1 MIRRGWL
8 LVTIDQMFAEMDLY
22 GFEDFDDDSKLIL
35 INEAYF
41 DIATREAWPFM
52 EGLAT
57 IAQPSADDTLNV
69 PTDFQA
75 VLSLVDTDNNI
86 VLEPERNDVIEKNIR
101 LNADSGAPN
110 KYYFV
115 GETLYL
121 YPADNT
127 GTTYRLYYIKAPS
140 TLTASSVPADILIP
154 VRHHSIIV
162 YGALVKSFL
171 VNDDPQAAVFQNMFE
186 SRYMQMRNDVWM
198 RQYDRPER
206 IHIITDS
213 HDWAY

>member
-1 MIRRGWL
+1 M
-8 LVTIDQMFAEMDLY
+8 TIDEMFTEMDLY
-22 GFEDFDDDSKLIL
+22 GFEDFDDDAKLIL

-41 DIATREAWPFM
+41 DIVTREAWPFM
-52 EGLAT
+52 EGLT
-57 IAQPSADDTLNV
+57 NITQPANDDALNV
-69 PTDFQA
+69 PTNFQA
-75 VLSLVDTDNNI
+75 VLSLVDSTNNI

-101 LNADSGAPN
+101 IGLDSGNPT

-115 GETLYL
+115 GDTLYL
-121 YPADNT
+121 YPSDNT
-127 GTTYRLYYIKAPS
+127 GTTYRLYYIKSPS
-140 TLTASSVPADILIP
+140 VLTTSSLPADILIP

-162 YGALVKSFL
+162 YGALVKEFL

-206 IHIITDS
+206 LHVITDS

>member
-1 MIRRGWL
+1 M
-8 LVTIDQMFAEMDLY
+8 TIDQMFAEMDLY
-22 GFEDFDDDSKLIL
+22 GFEDFDDDAKLIL

-41 DIATREAWPFM
+41 DIVTREAWPFM

-57 IAQPSADDTLNV
+57 ITQPSADDTLNV
-69 PTDFQA
+69 PSNFQT

-86 VLEPERNDVIEKNIR
+86 VLEPERNDVVEKNIR
-101 LNADSGAPN
+101 LNADSGSPT

-121 YPADNT
+121 YPSDNT
-127 GTTYRLYYIKAPS
+127 GTTYRLYYIKSPS
-140 TLTASSVPADILIP
+140 VLTVDSVPADILIP
-154 VRHHSIIV
+154 ARHHSIIV
-162 YGALVKSFL
+162 YGALVKAFL

-206 IHIITDS
+206 IHVITDS

>member
-1 MIRRGWL
+1 M
-8 LVTIDQMFAEMDLY
+8 TIDQMFTEMDLY
-22 GFEDFDDDSKLIL
+22 GFEDFDDDAKLIL

-41 DIATREAWPFM
+41 DIVTREAWPFM

-69 PTDFQA
+69 PTNFQA

-101 LNADSGAPN
+101 LNADSGSPN

-121 YPADNT
+121 YPSDNT

-140 TLTASSVPADILIP
+140 TLTVDSVVADILIP
-154 VRHHSIIV
+154 ARHHSIIV
-162 YGALVKSFL
+162 YGALVKAFL

-206 IHIITDS
+206 IHVITDS

>member
-1 MIRRGWL
+1 M
-8 LVTIDQMFAEMDLY
+8 
-22 GFEDFDDDSKLIL
+22 GFEDFDDDAKLIL

-41 DIATREAWPFM
+41 DIVTREAWPFM

-57 IAQPSADDTLNV
+57 ITQPSNDDTLNV
-69 PTDFQA
+69 PSNFQT

-86 VLEPERNDVIEKNIR
+86 VLEPERNDVVEKNIR
-101 LNADSGAPN
+101 LNADSGSPT

-121 YPADNT
+121 YPSDNT
-127 GTTYRLYYIKAPS
+127 GTTYRLYYIKSPS
-140 TLTASSVPADILIP
+140 TLTVNSVVADILIP
-154 VRHHSIIV
+154 ARHHSIIV
-162 YGALVKSFL
+162 YGALVKAFL

-206 IHIITDS
+206 VHVITDS

>member
-1 MIRRGWL
+1 M
-8 LVTIDQMFAEMDLY
+8 TIDEMFTEMDLY
-22 GFEDFDDDSKLIL
+22 GFEDFDDDAKLIL

-41 DIATREAWPFM
+41 DIVTREAWPFM
-52 EGLAT
+52 EGLT
-57 IAQPSADDTLNV
+57 NITQPANDDALNV
-69 PTDFQA
+69 PTNFQA
-75 VLSLVDTDNNI
+75 VLSLVDSTNNI

-101 LNADSGAPN
+101 IGLDSGNPT

-115 GETLYL
+115 GDTLYL
-121 YPADNT
+121 YPSDNT
-127 GTTYRLYYIKAPS
+127 GTTYRLYYIKSPS
-140 TLTASSVPADILIP
+140 VLTTSSLPADILIP

-162 YGALVKSFL
+162 YGALVKAFL

-206 IHIITDS
+206 IHVITDA

>member
-1 MIRRGWL
+1 M
-8 LVTIDQMFAEMDLY
+8 TIDQMFAEMDLY
-22 GFEDFDDDSKLIL
+22 GFEDFDDDAKLIL

-41 DIATREAWPFM
+41 DVVTREAWPFM

-57 IAQPSADDTLNV
+57 IAQPSSDDTLNV
-69 PTDFQA
+69 PTNFQA

-86 VLEPERNDVIEKNIR
+86 VLEPERNDVVEKNVR
-101 LNADSGAPN
+101 LNADSGSPN

-121 YPADNT
+121 YPSDNT
-127 GTTYRLYYIKAPS
+127 GTTYRLYYIKSPS
-140 TLTASSVPADILIP
+140 VLTASSAVADILIP

-162 YGALVKSFL
+162 YGALVKAFL

-206 IHIITDS
+206 VHVITDS

>member
-1 MIRRGWL
+1 M
-8 LVTIDQMFAEMDLY
+8 TIDQMFAEMDLY
-22 GFEDFDDDSKLIL
+22 GFEDFDDDAKLIL

-41 DIATREAWPFM
+41 DIVTREAWPFM
-52 EGLAT
+52 EGLST
-57 IAQPSADDTLNV
+57 ITQPSNDDTLNV
-69 PTDFQA
+69 PTNFQA
-75 VLSLVDTDNNI
+75 VLSLVDSQNNI
-86 VLEPERNDVIEKNIR
+86 VLEPERNDVVEKNIR
-101 LNADSGAPN
+101 LNADSGSPT

-121 YPADNT
+121 YPSDNT

-140 TLTASSVPADILIP
+140 TLTVDSVVADILIP

-162 YGALVKSFL
+162 YGALVKAFL

-206 IHIITDS
+206 IHVITDS

>member
-1 MIRRGWL
+1 M
-8 LVTIDQMFAEMDLY
+8 TIDQMFTEMDLY
-22 GFEDFDDDSKLIL
+22 GFEDFDDDAKLIL

-41 DIATREAWPFM
+41 DIVTREAWPFM

-69 PTDFQA
+69 PTNFQA

-86 VLEPERNDVIEKNIR
+86 VLEPERNDVVEKNVR
-101 LNADSGAPN
+101 LNADSGSPT

-121 YPADNT
+121 YPSDNT
-127 GTTYRLYYIKAPS
+127 GTTYRLYYIKSPS
-140 TLTASSVPADILIP
+140 TLTVNSVVADILIP
-154 VRHHSIIV
+154 ARHHSIIV
-162 YGALVKSFL
+162 YGALVKAFL

-206 IHIITDS
+206 IHVITDS

>member
-1 MIRRGWL
+1 M
-8 LVTIDQMFAEMDLY
+8 TIDQMFAEMDLY
-22 GFEDFDDDSKLIL
+22 GFEDFDDDAKLIL

-41 DIATREAWPFM
+41 DIVTREAWPFM

-57 IAQPSADDTLNV
+57 ITQPSNDDTLNV
-69 PTDFQA
+69 PSNFQT
-75 VLSLVDTDNNI
+75 VLSLVDSQNNI

-101 LNADSGAPN
+101 LNADSGSPN

-121 YPADNT
+121 YPSDNT
-127 GTTYRLYYIKAPS
+127 GTTYRLYYIKSPS
-140 TLTASSVPADILIP
+140 VLTVDSVPADILIP
-154 VRHHSIIV
+154 ARHHSIIV
-162 YGALVKSFL
+162 YGALVKAFL

-206 IHIITDS
+206 VHVITDS

>member
-1 MIRRGWL
+1 M
-8 LVTIDQMFAEMDLY
+8 TIDQMFTEMDLY
-22 GFEDFDDDSKLIL
+22 GFEDFDDDAKLIL

-41 DIATREAWPFM
+41 DVVTREAWPFM
-52 EGLAT
+52 EGLVT

-69 PTDFQA
+69 PTNFQA

-101 LNADSGAPN
+101 LNADSGSPN

-121 YPADNT
+121 YPSDNT

-140 TLTASSVPADILIP
+140 TLTVDSVVADILIP
-154 VRHHSIIV
+154 ARHHSIIV
-162 YGALVKSFL
+162 YGALVKAFL

-186 SRYMQMRNDVWM
+186 SRYQQMRNDVWM

-206 IHIITDS
+206 IHVITDS

>member
-1 MIRRGWL
+1 
-8 LVTIDQMFAEMDLY
+8 VTIDEMFTEMDLY
-22 GFEDFDDDSKLIL
+22 GFEDFDDDAKLIL

-41 DIATREAWPFM
+41 DIVTREAWPFM
-52 EGLAT
+52 EGLT
-57 IAQPSADDTLNV
+57 NITQPANDDALNV
-69 PTDFQA
+69 PTNFQA
-75 VLSLVDTDNNI
+75 VLSLVDSTNNI

-101 LNADSGAPN
+101 LNDTTGTPT

-115 GETLYL
+115 GDTLYL
-121 YPADNT
+121 YPSDNT
-127 GTTYRLYYIKAPS
+127 GTTYRLYYIKSPS
-140 TLTASSVPADILIP
+140 VLTTSSLPADILIP

-162 YGALVKSFL
+162 YGALVKAFL

-206 IHIITDS
+206 IHVITDS

>member
-1 MIRRGWL
+1 M
-8 LVTIDQMFAEMDLY
+8 TIDQMFTEMDLY
-22 GFEDFDDDSKLIL
+22 GFEDFDDDAKLIL

-41 DIATREAWPFM
+41 DIVTREAWPFM

-69 PTDFQA
+69 PTNFQA

-86 VLEPERNDVIEKNIR
+86 VLEPERNDVVEKNVR
-101 LNADSGAPN
+101 LNADSGSPT

-121 YPADNT
+121 YPSDNT

-140 TLTASSVPADILIP
+140 TLTVDSVVADILIP
-154 VRHHSIIV
+154 ARHHSIIV
-162 YGALVKSFL
+162 YGALVKAFL

-206 IHIITDS
+206 IHVITDS

>member
-1 MIRRGWL
+1 M
-8 LVTIDQMFAEMDLY
+8 TIDQMFAEMDLY
-22 GFEDFDDDSKLIL
+22 GFEDFDDDAKLIL

-41 DIATREAWPFM
+41 DIVTREAWPFM

-57 IAQPSADDTLNV
+57 ITQPSNDDTLNV
-69 PTDFQA
+69 PSNFQT
-75 VLSLVDTDNNI
+75 VLSLVDSQNNI

-101 LNADSGAPN
+101 LNADSGSPN

-121 YPADNT
+121 YPSDNT
-127 GTTYRLYYIKAPS
+127 GTTYRLYYIKSPS
-140 TLTASSVPADILIP
+140 VLTVDSVPADILIP
-154 VRHHSIIV
+154 ARHHSIIV
-162 YGALVKSFL
+162 YGALVKAFL

-206 IHIITDS
+206 IHVITDS

>member
-1 MIRRGWL
+1 M
-8 LVTIDQMFAEMDLY
+8 TIDEMFTEMDLY
-22 GFEDFDDDSKLIL
+22 GFEDFDDDAKLIL

-41 DIATREAWPFM
+41 DVVTREAWPFM

-69 PTDFQA
+69 PTNFQA

-101 LNADSGAPN
+101 LNADSGSPN

-121 YPADNT
+121 YPSDNT

-140 TLTASSVPADILIP
+140 TLTVDSVVADILIP

-162 YGALVKSFL
+162 YGALVKAFL

-206 IHIITDS
+206 IHVITDS
-213 HDWAY
+213 HYWAY

>member
-1 MIRRGWL
+1 M
-8 LVTIDQMFAEMDLY
+8 TIDQMFTEMDLY
-22 GFEDFDDDSKLIL
+22 GFEDFDDDAKLIL

-41 DIATREAWPFM
+41 DIVTREAWPFM

-69 PTDFQA
+69 PTNFQA

-86 VLEPERNDVIEKNIR
+86 VLEPERNDVVEKNVR
-101 LNADSGAPN
+101 LNADSGSPT

-121 YPADNT
+121 YPSDNT
-127 GTTYRLYYIKAPS
+127 GTTYRLYYIKSPS
-140 TLTASSVPADILIP
+140 VLTVDSVPADILIP
-154 VRHHSIIV
+154 ARHHSIIV
-162 YGALVKSFL
+162 YGALVKAFL

-206 IHIITDS
+206 IHVITDS

>member
-8 LVTIDQMFAEMDLY
+8 LVTIDQMFTEMDLY
-22 GFEDFDDDSKLIL
+22 GFEDFDDDAKLIL

-41 DIATREAWPFM
+41 DVVTREAWPFM
-52 EGLAT
+52 EGLVT

-69 PTDFQA
+69 PTNFQA

-101 LNADSGAPN
+101 LNADSGSPN

-121 YPADNT
+121 YPSDNT

-140 TLTASSVPADILIP
+140 TLTVDSVVADILIP
-154 VRHHSIIV
+154 ARHHSIIV
-162 YGALVKSFL
+162 YGALVKAFL

-206 IHIITDS
+206 IHVITDS

>member
-1 MIRRGWL
+1 M
-8 LVTIDQMFAEMDLY
+8 TIDQMFTEMDLY
-22 GFEDFDDDSKLIL
+22 GFEDFDDDAKLIL

-41 DIATREAWPFM
+41 DIVTREAWPFM

-69 PTDFQA
+69 PTNFQA

-86 VLEPERNDVIEKNIR
+86 VLEPERNDVIEKNVR
-101 LNADSGAPN
+101 LNADSGSPN

-121 YPADNT
+121 YPSDNT

-140 TLTASSVPADILIP
+140 TLTVDSVVADILIP
-154 VRHHSIIV
+154 ARHHSIIV
-162 YGALVKSFL
+162 YGALVKAFL

-206 IHIITDS
+206 IHVITDS

>member
-1 MIRRGWL
+1 
-8 LVTIDQMFAEMDLY
+8 VTIDQMFTEMDLY
-22 GFEDFDDDSKLIL
+22 GFEDFDDDAKLIL

-41 DIATREAWPFM
+41 DIVTREAWPFM
-52 EGLAT
+52 EGLVT

-69 PTDFQA
+69 PTNFQA

-101 LNADSGAPN
+101 LNADSGSPN

-121 YPADNT
+121 YPSDNT

-140 TLTASSVPADILIP
+140 TLTVDSVVADILIP
-154 VRHHSIIV
+154 ARHHSIIV
-162 YGALVKSFL
+162 YGALVKAFL

-186 SRYMQMRNDVWM
+186 SRYQQMRNDVWM

-206 IHIITDS
+206 IHVITDS

>member
-1 MIRRGWL
+1 M
-8 LVTIDQMFAEMDLY
+8 TIDQMFTEMDLY
-22 GFEDFDDDSKLIL
+22 GFEDFDDDAKLIL

-41 DIATREAWPFM
+41 DIVTREAWPFM

-69 PTDFQA
+69 PTNFQA

-101 LNADSGAPN
+101 LNADSGSPN

-121 YPADNT
+121 YPSDNT

-140 TLTASSVPADILIP
+140 TLTVDSVVADILIP
-154 VRHHSIIV
+154 ARHHSIFV
-162 YGALVKSFL
+162 YGALVKAFL

-206 IHIITDS
+206 VHVITDS

>member
-1 MIRRGWL
+1 M
-8 LVTIDQMFAEMDLY
+8 TIDEMFTEMDLY
-22 GFEDFDDDSKLIL
+22 GFEDFDDDAKLIL

-41 DIATREAWPFM
+41 DIVTREAWPFM
-52 EGLAT
+52 EGLT
-57 IAQPSADDTLNV
+57 NITQPANDDALNV
-69 PTDFQA
+69 PTNFQA
-75 VLSLVDTDNNI
+75 VLSLVDSTNNI

-101 LNADSGAPN
+101 IGLDSGNPT

-115 GETLYL
+115 GDTLYL
-121 YPADNT
+121 YPSDNT
-127 GTTYRLYYIKAPS
+127 GTTYRLYYIKSPS
-140 TLTASSVPADILIP
+140 VLTTSSVPADILIP

-162 YGALVKSFL
+162 YGALVKAFL

-206 IHIITDS
+206 IHVITDA

>member
-1 MIRRGWL
+1 M
-8 LVTIDQMFAEMDLY
+8 TIDQMFAEMDLY
-22 GFEDFDDDSKLIL
+22 GFEDFDDDAKLIL

-41 DIATREAWPFM
+41 DIVTREAWPFM

-57 IAQPSADDTLNV
+57 IIQTSNDDTLNV
-69 PTDFQA
+69 PSDFQA
-75 VLSLVDTDNNI
+75 VLSLIDSQNNI

-101 LNADSGAPN
+101 LNSDSGSPN

-115 GETLYL
+115 GDTLYL
-121 YPADNT
+121 YPSDNT
-127 GTTYRLYYIKAPS
+127 GTTYRLYYIKSPS
-140 TLTASSVPADILIP
+140 VLTASSAVADILIP

-162 YGALVKSFL
+162 YGALVKAFL
-171 VNDDPQAAVFQNMFE
+171 VND

-206 IHIITDS
+206 VHVITDS

>member
-1 MIRRGWL
+1 M
-8 LVTIDQMFAEMDLY
+8 TIDQMFTEMDLY
-22 GFEDFDDDSKLIL
+22 GFEDFDDDAKLIL

-41 DIATREAWPFM
+41 DIVTREAWPFM
-52 EGLAT
+52 EGLVT

-69 PTDFQA
+69 PTNFQA

-86 VLEPERNDVIEKNIR
+86 VLEPERNDVIEKNVR
-101 LNADSGAPN
+101 LNADSGSPN

-121 YPADNT
+121 YPSDNT

-140 TLTASSVPADILIP
+140 TLTVDSVVADILIP
-154 VRHHSIIV
+154 ARHHSIIV
-162 YGALVKSFL
+162 YGALVKAFL

-206 IHIITDS
+206 IHVITDS

>member
-1 MIRRGWL
+1 M
-8 LVTIDQMFAEMDLY
+8 TIDQMFTEMDLY
-22 GFEDFDDDSKLIL
+22 GFEDFDDDAKLIL

-41 DIATREAWPFM
+41 DVVTREAWPFM

-69 PTDFQA
+69 PTNFQA

-86 VLEPERNDVIEKNIR
+86 VLEPERNDVIEKNVR
-101 LNADSGAPN
+101 LNADSGSPN

-121 YPADNT
+121 YPSDNT

-140 TLTASSVPADILIP
+140 TLTVDSVVADILIP
-154 VRHHSIIV
+154 ARHHSIIV
-162 YGALVKSFL
+162 YGALVKAFL

-206 IHIITDS
+206 IHVITDS

>member
-1 MIRRGWL
+1 
-8 LVTIDQMFAEMDLY
+8 VTIDEMFTEMDLY
-22 GFEDFDDDSKLIL
+22 GFEDFDDDAKLIL

-41 DIATREAWPFM
+41 DIVTREAWPFM
-52 EGLAT
+52 EGLT
-57 IAQPSADDTLNV
+57 NITQPANDDALNV
-69 PTDFQA
+69 PTNFQA
-75 VLSLVDTDNNI
+75 VLSLVDSTNNI

-101 LNADSGAPN
+101 IGLDSGNPT

-115 GETLYL
+115 GDTLYL
-121 YPADNT
+121 YPSDNT
-127 GTTYRLYYIKAPS
+127 GTTYRLYYIKSPS
-140 TLTASSVPADILIP
+140 VLTTSSLPADILIP

-162 YGALVKSFL
+162 YGALVKAFL

-206 IHIITDS
+206 IHVITDS

>member
-1 MIRRGWL
+1 M
-8 LVTIDQMFAEMDLY
+8 TIDEMFTEMDLY
-22 GFEDFDDDSKLIL
+22 GFEDFDDDAKLIL

-41 DIATREAWPFM
+41 DIVTREAWPFM
-52 EGLAT
+52 EGLT
-57 IAQPSADDTLNV
+57 NITQSANDDTLNV
-69 PTDFQA
+69 PSNFQA
-75 VLSLVDTDNNI
+75 VLSLVDSTNNI

-101 LNADSGAPN
+101 LNDTTGSPT

-115 GETLYL
+115 GDTLYL
-121 YPADNT
+121 YPSGNT
-127 GTTYRLYYIKAPS
+127 GATYRLYYIKSPS
-140 TLTASSVPADILIP
+140 VLTTSSVPADILIP

-162 YGALVKSFL
+162 YGALVKAFL

-206 IHIITDS
+206 VHVITDS

>member
-1 MIRRGWL
+1 
-8 LVTIDQMFAEMDLY
+8 MFTEMDLY
-22 GFEDFDDDSKLIL
+22 GFEDFDDDAKLIL

-41 DIATREAWPFM
+41 DIVTREAWPFM
-52 EGLAT
+52 EGLVT

-69 PTDFQA
+69 PTNFQA

-101 LNADSGAPN
+101 LNADSGSPN

-121 YPADNT
+121 YPSDNT

-140 TLTASSVPADILIP
+140 TLTVDSVVTDILIP
-154 VRHHSIIV
+154 ARHHSIIV
-162 YGALVKSFL
+162 YGALVKAFL

-186 SRYMQMRNDVWM
+186 SRYQQMRNDVWM

-206 IHIITDS
+206 IHVITDS

>member
-1 MIRRGWL
+1 M
-8 LVTIDQMFAEMDLY
+8 TIDQMFTEMDLY
-22 GFEDFDDDSKLIL
+22 GFEDFDDDAKLIL

-41 DIATREAWPFM
+41 DIVTREAWPFM

-69 PTDFQA
+69 PTNFQA

-86 VLEPERNDVIEKNIR
+86 VLEPERNDVVEKNIR
-101 LNADSGAPN
+101 LNADSGSPN

-121 YPADNT
+121 YPSDNT
-127 GTTYRLYYIKAPS
+127 GTTYRLYYIKSPS
-140 TLTASSVPADILIP
+140 VLTVDSVPADILIP
-154 VRHHSIIV
+154 ARHHSIIV
-162 YGALVKSFL
+162 YGALVKAFL

-206 IHIITDS
+206 VHVITDS

>member
-1 MIRRGWL
+1 M
-8 LVTIDQMFAEMDLY
+8 TIDQMFTEMDLY
-22 GFEDFDDDSKLIL
+22 GFEDFDDDAKLIL

-41 DIATREAWPFM
+41 DIVTREAWPFM

-69 PTDFQA
+69 PTNFQA

-86 VLEPERNDVIEKNIR
+86 VLEPERNDVVEKNVR
-101 LNADSGAPN
+101 LNADSGSPT

-121 YPADNT
+121 YPSDNT
-127 GTTYRLYYIKAPS
+127 GTTYRLYYIKSPS
-140 TLTASSVPADILIP
+140 VLTVDSVPADILIP
-154 VRHHSIIV
+154 ARHHSIIV
-162 YGALVKSFL
+162 YGALVKAFL

-206 IHIITDS
+206 VHVITDS

>member
-1 MIRRGWL
+1 
-8 LVTIDQMFAEMDLY
+8 VTIDEMFTEMDLY
-22 GFEDFDDDSKLIL
+22 GFEDFDDDAKLIL

-41 DIATREAWPFM
+41 DIVTREAWPFM
-52 EGLAT
+52 EGLT
-57 IAQPSADDTLNV
+57 NINQPANDDTLNV
-69 PTDFQA
+69 PTNFQA
-75 VLSLVDTDNNI
+75 VLSLVDSTNNI

-101 LNADSGAPN
+101 IGLDSGNPT

-115 GETLYL
+115 GDTLYL
-121 YPADNT
+121 YPSDNT
-127 GTTYRLYYIKAPS
+127 GTTYRLYYIKSPS
-140 TLTASSVPADILIP
+140 VLTTSSVPADILIP

-162 YGALVKSFL
+162 YGALVMAFL
-171 VNDDPQAAVFQNMFE
+171 VNDEPQSAVFQNMFE

-206 IHIITDS
+206 IHVITDS

>member
-8 LVTIDQMFAEMDLY
+8 LVTIDQMFTEMDLY
-22 GFEDFDDDSKLIL
+22 GFEDFDDDAKLIL

-41 DIATREAWPFM
+41 DIVTREAWPFM

-69 PTDFQA
+69 PTNFQA

-101 LNADSGAPN
+101 LNADSGSPN

-121 YPADNT
+121 YPSDNT

-140 TLTASSVPADILIP
+140 TLTVDSVVADILIP
-154 VRHHSIIV
+154 ARHHSIIV
-162 YGALVKSFL
+162 YGALVKAFL

-206 IHIITDS
+206 IHVITDS

>member
-1 MIRRGWL
+1 
-8 LVTIDQMFAEMDLY
+8 VTIDEMFTEMDLY
-22 GFEDFDDDSKLIL
+22 GFEDFDDDAKLIL

-41 DIATREAWPFM
+41 DIVTREAWPFM
-52 EGLAT
+52 EGLT
-57 IAQPSADDTLNV
+57 NITQPANDDTLNV
-69 PTDFQA
+69 PTNFQA
-75 VLSLVDTDNNI
+75 VLSLVDSTNNI

-101 LNADSGAPN
+101 IGLDSGNPT

-115 GETLYL
+115 GDTLYL
-121 YPADNT
+121 YPSDNT
-127 GTTYRLYYIKAPS
+127 GTTYRLYYIKSPS
-140 TLTASSVPADILIP
+140 VLTTSSLPADILIP

-162 YGALVKSFL
+162 YGALVKAFL

-206 IHIITDS
+206 IHVITDA

>member
-1 MIRRGWL
+1 M
-8 LVTIDQMFAEMDLY
+8 TIDQMFAEMDLY
-22 GFEDFDDDSKLIL
+22 GFEDFDDDAKLIL

-41 DIATREAWPFM
+41 DIVTREAWPFM
-52 EGLAT
+52 EGLAI

-69 PTDFQA
+69 PTNFQA

-86 VLEPERNDVIEKNIR
+86 VLEPERNDVIEKNVR
-101 LNADSGAPN
+101 LNADSGYPT

-121 YPADNT
+121 YPGDNT

-140 TLTASSVPADILIP
+140 TLTVDSVVADILIP
-154 VRHHSIIV
+154 ARHHSIIV
-162 YGALVKSFL
+162 YGALVKAFL

-206 IHIITDS
+206 IHVITDS

>member
-1 MIRRGWL
+1 
-8 LVTIDQMFAEMDLY
+8 VTIDQMFTEMDLY
-22 GFEDFDDDSKLIL
+22 GFEDFDDDAKLIL

-41 DIATREAWPFM
+41 DIVTREAWPFM
-52 EGLAT
+52 EGLVT

-69 PTDFQA
+69 PTNFQA

-86 VLEPERNDVIEKNIR
+86 VLEPERNDVIEKNVR
-101 LNADSGAPN
+101 LNADSGSPT

-121 YPADNT
+121 YPSDNT

-140 TLTASSVPADILIP
+140 TLTVDSVVADILIP
-154 VRHHSIIV
+154 ARHHSIIV
-162 YGALVKSFL
+162 YGALVKAFL

-206 IHIITDS
+206 IHVITDS

>member
-1 MIRRGWL
+1 M
-8 LVTIDQMFAEMDLY
+8 TIDEMFTEMDLY
-22 GFEDFDDDSKLIL
+22 GFEDFDDDAKLIL

-41 DIATREAWPFM
+41 DIVTREAWPFM
-52 EGLAT
+52 EGLT
-57 IAQPSADDTLNV
+57 NITQPANDDALNV
-69 PTDFQA
+69 PTNFQA
-75 VLSLVDTDNNI
+75 VLSLVDSTNNI

-101 LNADSGAPN
+101 IGLDSGNPT

-115 GETLYL
+115 GDTLYL
-121 YPADNT
+121 YPSDNT
-127 GTTYRLYYIKAPS
+127 GTTYRLYYIKSPS
-140 TLTASSVPADILIP
+140 VLTTSSLPADILIP

-162 YGALVKSFL
+162 YGALVKAFL

-206 IHIITDS
+206 VHVITDS

>member
-1 MIRRGWL
+1 
-8 LVTIDQMFAEMDLY
+8 VTIDQMFTEMDLY
-22 GFEDFDDDSKLIL
+22 GFEDFDDDAKLIL

-41 DIATREAWPFM
+41 DVVTREAWPFM
-52 EGLAT
+52 EGLVT

-69 PTDFQA
+69 PTNFQA

-86 VLEPERNDVIEKNIR
+86 VLEPERNDVIEKNVR
-101 LNADSGAPN
+101 LNADSGSPT

-121 YPADNT
+121 YPSDNT

-140 TLTASSVPADILIP
+140 TLTVDSVVADILIP
-154 VRHHSIIV
+154 ARHHSIIV
-162 YGALVKSFL
+162 YGALVKAFL

-206 IHIITDS
+206 IHVITDS